1 LLSVQQNSGLKSPTD
16 GEAMEK
22 RNGLKCRECGR
33 QDPAAEM
40 PDAPHEK
47 LSAHVAIKPSLSA
60 FDQALANLKSQ
71 TS

>member
-1 LLSVQQNSGLKSPTD
+1 
-16 GEAMEK
+16 MEK